1 MLVQSKSNIKIVK
14 GVPTQKYIWR
24 TGYKQGLFQ
33 ALDFSKIKTL
43 SFEVSR
49 FPQNVSS
56 RPKSEIVSLS
66 SISSKLLRNTKYW
79 NPTYTWYYKD
89 EQYLVQSFLFNTWVK
104 KLTYKR
110 LADKTQFK
118 IDFLW
123 LYNRYQISVFEN
135 FPDKNF

>member
-33 ALDFSKIKTL
+33 AIDFSKLKTL

-49 FPQNVSS
+49 FPQNVSL
-56 RPKSEIVSLS
+56 RPKSETVSLS
-66 SISSKLLRNTKYW
+66 LISSKLFRNTKYW

-118 IDFLW
+118 IYFLW
-123 LYNRYQISVFEN
+123 LYNRYQISAFEN

>member
-14 GVPTQKYIWR
+14 GVQTQKYIWR
-24 TGYKQGLFQ
+24 TGYKQGLLQ
-33 ALDFSKIKTL
+33 ALDFSKLKTL

-79 NPTYTWYYKD
+79 NPTYTWCYKD
-89 EQYLVQSFLFNTWVK
+89 KQYLVPSFLFNTWVK
-104 KLTYKR
+104 KLTYSR

-123 LYNRYQISVFEN
+123 LYNRSQISVFEN
-135 FPDKNF
+135 LPDKNF

>member
-33 ALDFSKIKTL
+33 ALDFSKLKTL

-66 SISSKLLRNTKYW
+66 SISSKLLRNTKYR

-135 FPDKNF
+135 FPDQNF